1 MARGVVVAV
10 LVVVVAYCLALVC
23 GATASNHPVNDNV
36 PIHEWSVE
44 EVCEW
49 VSSLGFGQVRSLC
62 VCAHRAG
69 TWQRGAVW

>member
-1 MARGVVVAV
+1 MPV

-23 GATASNHPVNDNV
+23 GAKASNHPVNDNV

-62 VCAHRAG
+62 VCTHRAG